1 MGNAKCTNCGADLPA
16 IDGSPC
22 PKCGRIADEGRIT
35 NSFQTVRKV
44 TAKAGYKAAT
54 KRHILGMVSLYRSYP
69 NFKRFNII
77 VAIIIG
83 VILTG
88 MSLLINTVFPNLSGI
103 FVNFATNILGVFL
116 GIFVVLKFTPKIL
129 VGAEWYDWVKMTKS

>member
-1 MGNAKCTNCGADLPA
+1 LPA

-22 PKCGRIADEGRIT
+22 PKCGRIANKGRIT
-35 NSFQTVRKV
+35 NGFQAVRKV
-44 TAKAGYKAAT
+44 TAKAEYKAAAE
-54 KRHILGMVSLYRSYP
+54 RHILGMVSLYKSYP
-69 NFKRFNII
+69 KFKRFNII

-88 MSLLINTVFPNLSGI
+88 TSLLINIVFPNLSGI
-103 FVNFATNILGVFL
+103 FVNIATNILGVFL

-129 VGAEWYDWVKMTKS
+129 VGAQWNDWVKMTKS